1 MIMLQATRFTFLHK
15 SGLSTRIN
23 ICYKLKYWFG
33 FFSIVLGLFLNN
45 NTLHAQIKS
54 LVKADNAFNAG
65 EYFSAIDLYKAAYN
79 SLDKSYKAEILF
91 KTAECYRLINQP
103 LKAEM
108 WYQKAIA
115 KGISNPL
122 ATYHLG
128 EMQKMNMKYEDAKES
143 FKKYKELEPKDPKA
157 DDGIRSCEM
166 AQKWMDNPN
175 GYQVDNM
182 KFFNSKQEDFAPAYA
197 NSESNLVYFTSS
209 RDGATG
215 NKINS
220 VTGQNSADI
229 FLSHGDRKGTWS
241 VPVPLGPNINSEFEE
256 GFPCLSADFKTLY
269 FTRCKAVKNKNMGCQ
284 IYFSESEGEDWGKS
298 SAINIAEDSVTVAHP
313 AISPDELTLYFT
325 SDMAGGQ
332 GGKDIWKITRTSKG
346 GEWSKPV
353 NLGPSINTPGDEE
366 FPYVHADGTLYFSSN
381 GLIGMGGLD
390 IFKAKLQSDGTWKV
404 ENMGSPINTSSDDFG
419 ITFQKDQE
427 KGFYSSS
434 HTTKGDADIF
444 AFTLPPLK
452 FTIIGTVKDEKTDQ
466 VLADATVKSISSDG
480 ITIDNKTDKSGT
492 FRFTLKPS
500 TDYVFIASHEGY
512 LNGKERQTTKGLDK
526 SRDFKATILLASI
539 AKPIELPNILYDFAK
554 WDLRPES
561 MVALDKLVETL
572 NDNPNI
578 TIELMSHTDA
588 RGNEADNLVLSQ
600 KRAQSVVNYLIEKG
614 IDAERLQ
621 AKGYGKTEPK
631 VVDKKLAEQY
641 TFLKEGLTLS
651 EAFINS
657 LKDAD
662 LQEIAHQINRRTEFK
677 VLTTNYKPKK

>member
-1 MIMLQATRFTFLHK
+1 MKMLFITPLSFSRKLEFT
-15 SGLSTRIN
+15 STCN
-23 ICYKLKYWFG
+23 
-33 FFSIVLGLFLNN
+33 SV
-45 NTLHAQIKS
+45 NTLKHCIVFAITFFIFNIGVLNAQPRS
-54 LVKADNAFNAG
+54 LTKAENAFNAG
-65 EYFSAIDLYKAAYN
+65 EYFTAIDLYKEAYG
-79 SLDKSYKAEILF
+79 SLDKSYKSEILF
-91 KTAECYRLINQP
+91 KMAECYRLINQP
-103 LKAEM
+103 VKAEI
-108 WYQKAIA
+108 WYQKAIT
-115 KGISNPL
+115 KGISNSV
-122 ATYHLG
+122 AFYYLG
-128 EMQKMNMKYEDAKES
+128 EMQKMNLKYEEAKES
-143 FKKYKELEPKDPKA
+143 FRRYKELEPKDLRA
-157 DDGIRSCEM
+157 DEGIRSCEM
-166 AQKWMDNPN
+166 AQKWMDNPS

-197 NSESNLVYFTSS
+197 NTEYNLVYFTSS

-220 VTGQNSADI
+220 ITGQNSADI
-229 FLSHGDRKGTWS
+229 FVSRGDRKGTWS
-241 VPVPLGPNINSEFEE
+241 VPVPLGQNINTEFEE
-256 GFPCLSADFKTLY
+256 GFPSLSADFKTLY

-284 IYFSESEGEDWGKS
+284 IYFSELQGEEWGKS
-298 SAINIAEDSVTVAHP
+298 NPINIAEDSVVIAHP

-332 GGKDIWKITRTSKG
+332 GGKDIWKVTRTAKG
-346 GEWSKPV
+346 SEWSKPI
-353 NLGPSINTPGDEE
+353 NLGTQINTPADEE
-366 FPYVHADGTLYFSSN
+366 FPYVHPDGTFYFSSN
-381 GLIGMGGLD
+381 GLIGLGGLD
-390 IFKAKLQSDGTWKV
+390 IFKAKLLADGSWKV
-404 ENMGSPINTSSDDFG
+404 ENLGSPINSNFDDFG

-427 KGFYSSS
+427 KGFFSSS
-434 HTTKGDADIF
+434 RTQKGDADIF

-452 FTIIGTVKDEKTDQ
+452 FSIIGTVKDEKTEQ

-480 ITIDNKTDKSGT
+480 ITIDTKTDKSGV
-492 FRFTLKPS
+492 FRFPLKAA
-500 TDYVFIASHEGY
+500 TDYVFIASREGY
-512 LNGKERQTTKGLDK
+512 LNGKERQTTKGLDR

-572 NDNPNI
+572 NDNPSI

-614 IDAERLQ
+614 IATERLQ

-631 VVDKKLAEQY
+631 VVDKKLADQY

-657 LKDAD
+657 LKDSD

-677 VLTTNYKPKK
+677 VLTTDYKPKK